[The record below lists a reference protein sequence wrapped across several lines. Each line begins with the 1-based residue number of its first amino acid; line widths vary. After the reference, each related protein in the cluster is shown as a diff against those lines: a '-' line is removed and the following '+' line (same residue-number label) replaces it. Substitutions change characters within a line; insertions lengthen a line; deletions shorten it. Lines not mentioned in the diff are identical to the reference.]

1 MMSNL
6 RLMLVSV
13 ASGALV
19 CGFVGALV
27 GAIAGKGT
35 SVLLPGVGLII
46 AGPLAAGFIIGLIGL
61 VLGSMLGLFVAAIII
76 FTRDKTYP

>member
-13 ASGALV
+13 ASGAFL
-19 CGFVGALV
+19 CGFVGA
-27 GAIAGKGT
+27 IAGRGT
-35 SVLLPGVGLII
+35 SILLPGLGLIISGSLAVGLI
-46 AGPLAAGFIIGLIGL
+46 GV

-76 FTRDKTYP
+76 FTRNKTYP

>member
-13 ASGALV
+13 ASGALL
-19 CGFVGALV
+19 CGFVGA
-27 GAIAGKGT
+27 IAGRGT
-35 SVLLPGVGLII
+35 SILLPGLGLIISGSLAVGLI
-46 AGPLAAGFIIGLIGL
+46 GV

-76 FTRDKTYP
+76 FTRNKTYP